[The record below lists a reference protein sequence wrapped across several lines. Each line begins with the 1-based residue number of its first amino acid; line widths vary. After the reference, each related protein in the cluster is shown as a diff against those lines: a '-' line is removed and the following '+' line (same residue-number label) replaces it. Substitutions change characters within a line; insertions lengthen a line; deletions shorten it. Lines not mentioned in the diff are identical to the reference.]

1 MVLNNLYI
9 FYLMLQVLFVH
20 VNVLYHLYHFY
31 KFDLLIDKMMVN
43 HCQVLL
49 TMLIDQVIDII
60 IHKQELMNVE
70 LRKIQ
75 ILINN
80 FLKQLKSN

>member
-1 MVLNNLYI
+1 MVVNNLDR

-20 VNVLYHLYHFY
+20 ANVLYHLYHFY
-31 KFDLLIDKMMVN
+31 IDDLLIDKMMVN

-49 TMLIDQVIDII
+49 TMLIVQVIDIEV
-60 IHKQELMNVE
+60 HKQELMHVE
-70 LRKIQ
+70 HRKIQ

-80 FLKQLKSN
+80 FLKQLKSD